1 MDTTVGMRWLGV
13 AGIEL
18 SVGGRT
24 LLIDPFVSRPPA
36 RRLWAGRVGSDGALV
51 AEKVPRGDVGLVT
64 HAHWDHIMDVPEVA
78 RRTGAAVYG
87 SPNACALLQ
96 ALRVPPA
103 QLHRLAAGDRLRL
116 GTFSGEGFPAV
127 HRAPPGPPIFPGPP
141 RPQPAPPLRL
151 RGHRMGLDFSFPL
164 GAPG

>member
-1 MDTTVGMRWLGV
+1 MNTSVGMRWLGV

-36 RRLWAGRVGSDGALV
+36 RRLWAGRVASDGALV
-51 AEKVPRGDVGLVT
+51 AEKVPRGDVVLVT

-87 SPNACALLQ
+87 SPNAGALLQ

-103 QLHRLAAGDRLRL
+103 QLHRLAAGGRLRL
-116 GTFSGEGFPAV
+116 GPLSGRGV
-127 HRAPPGPPIFPGPP
+127 
-141 RPQPAPPLRL
+141 PAPP
-151 RGHRMGLDFSFPL
+151 PA
-164 GAPG
+164 APRRPVVSWAPHPALA

>member
-18 SVGGRT
+18 SVDGRT

-36 RRLWAGRVGSDGALV
+36 RRLWAGRVAPDGALV
-51 AEKVPRGDVGLVT
+51 AEKVPQGDVVLVT

-87 SPNACALLQ
+87 SPNARALLQ
-96 ALRVPPA
+96 ALPGPPA
-103 QLHRLAAGDRLRL
+103 QVHPPPAGEAL
-116 GTFSGEGFPAV
+116 GP
-127 HRAPPGPPIFPGPP
+127 RA
-141 RPQPAPPLRL
+141 
-151 RGHRMGLDFSFPL
+151 S
-164 GAPG
+164 

>member
-1 MDTTVGMRWLGV
+1 MNTSVGMRWLGV

-36 RRLWAGRVGSDGALV
+36 RRLWAGRVASDGALV
-51 AEKVPRGDVGLVT
+51 AEKVPQGDVVLVT

-103 QLHRLAAGDRLRL
+103 QLHRLPAGA
-116 GTFSGEGFPAV
+116 PA
-127 HRAPPGPPIFPGPP
+127 RPCAPP
-141 RPQPAPPLRL
+141 RPGSACARPAGPCARCA
-151 RGHRMGLDFSFPL
+151 GWT
-164 GAPG
+164 